1 MVHIKLGLSGHLP
14 CAAKFRHKIPDITH
28 AQSQHPGESNT
39 IFSISYV
46 SKLRQIIQLFMPTKM
61 DDGIDTERP
70 VRSIA
75 IIGVG
80 QVGAA
85 AAYALILGSVASDL
99 FLVDN
104 RSEWR
109 DGQVRDLSDVA
120 YATGSRTRVRAAT
133 HQEAR
138 ECDII
143 VITAGSKFFYGIH
156 PLCLSMI
163 LKC

>member
-1 MVHIKLGLSGHLP
+1 
-14 CAAKFRHKIPDITH
+14 
-28 AQSQHPGESNT
+28 
-39 IFSISYV
+39 
-46 SKLRQIIQLFMPTKM
+46 M
-61 DDGIDTERP
+61 DNYSVDPERP
-70 VRSIA
+70 ARSIA

-120 YATGSRTRVRAAT
+120 YTIGSRTRVRAAT

-138 ECDII
+138 QCDII
-143 VITAGSKFFYGIH
+143 VITAGSKFYYGI
-156 PLCLSMI
+156 PLSLS
-163 LKC
+163 LFFW